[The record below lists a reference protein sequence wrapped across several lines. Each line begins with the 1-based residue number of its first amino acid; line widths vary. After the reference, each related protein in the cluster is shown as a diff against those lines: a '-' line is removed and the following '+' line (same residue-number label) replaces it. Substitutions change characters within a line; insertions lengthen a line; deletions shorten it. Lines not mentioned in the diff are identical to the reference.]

1 MSRELVI
8 CACIIMLNLLRRGG
22 GGGKQAER
30 VFNKIKMFCFQLTM
44 SVFAVVV
51 RQQQRCGS
59 LSVIKIE
66 KIKKH

>member
-22 GGGKQAER
+22 GERGKQAER

-44 SVFAVVV
+44 SVFAVVAFDDNNDAV
-51 RQQQRCGS
+51 
-59 LSVIKIE
+59 
-66 KIKKH
+66 H